1 MKKKKVVGKVEEKR
15 VCVIVRLR
23 GVHDIERTVSG
34 TLRQLHLTRRNAC
47 TIKNVS
53 IGVLNKVRAYVAYGT
68 PSIALATKL
77 LSARGKVGSK
87 KADEKELG
95 IKFEDIAKELLSG
108 EKSLQDFGLKPVFR
122 LNSPKK
128 GLNSVKQF
136 YPKGDLGD
144 HKDAIE
150 KLVERM
156 I

>member
-1 MKKKKVVGKVEEKR
+1 MEKKQVVGKAEEKR

-47 TIKNVS
+47 TLKKVS
-53 IGVLNKVRAYVAYGT
+53 VGVLNKVRPYVAYGT
-68 PSIALATKL
+68 PSAALVVKL
-77 LSARGKVGSK
+77 LSARGKIGSK
-87 KADEKELG
+87 KADEKQLG
-95 IKFEDIAKELLSG
+95 IKFEDVAKELLSG
-108 EKSLQDFGLKPVFR
+108 EKCLEDFGLKPLFR

-128 GLNSVKQF
+128 GLMSVKQF

-144 HKDAIE
+144 RKDAID

-156 I
+156 L